1 MREIDLEI
9 AGQRLHVRTDEDEQY
24 MRQLAA
30 YVDSCMREVG
40 KGQQRGLTSMT
51 VALLAAMRIAD
62 EYHKAKGLGDEAEQV
77 LDRLAEAVEACLED

>member
-40 KGQQRGLTSMT
+40 KAKF
-51 VALLAAMRIAD
+51 ALEGTPLRIELRSGRNPYVRSD
-62 EYHKAKGLGDEAEQV
+62 VKG
-77 LDRLAEAVEACLED
+77 